1 MKEPGRVTPGDGIS
15 AFRVCQLP
23 PLNEALGIGP
33 CRSLRRRT
41 CGYRRRTPGVMR
53 VAAWRQWR

>member
-1 MKEPGRVTPGDGIS
+1 MTSGDGIS
-15 AFRVCQLP
+15 AYWVCQLP

-33 CRSLRRRT
+33 CRSFRRRR
-41 CGYRRRTPGVMR
+41 CGYRRRTPWVMH